1 MLVLKIYWKILK
13 LILGKEKLTLILAK
27 QYNHVLRVH
36 ATLATDHFFGSLAF
50 LDGRHVHAS
59 AHCHWIFLSPFSWR
73 YSLIVYYCYWFDSA
87 EDISQKLGFHADHVL
102 LVAGAFLSC
111 WSLTLTWTQ
120 FVLWLS
126 SGFVDMGGGGEN
138 SYSPHEYSV
147 SLLLRVWEWR
157 RLFCRCGNVQVQ
169 GSFVWLRLQV
179 QGGSSTMM
187 RIALQHL
194 LIGAAQATRRK

>member
-1 MLVLKIYWKILK
+1 

-87 EDISQKLGFHADHVL
+87 EDISQKLGFHADHVR

-126 SGFVDMGGGGEN
+126 SGFVDMGGGERTLILHMN
-138 SYSPHEYSV
+138 TVFPCCYEYES
-147 SLLLRVWEWR
+147 EDGC
-157 RLFCRCGNVQVQ
+157 FADAAMCRCRVPLSG
-169 GSFVWLRLQV
+169 
-179 QGGSSTMM
+179 
-187 RIALQHL
+187 
-194 LIGAAQATRRK
+194 